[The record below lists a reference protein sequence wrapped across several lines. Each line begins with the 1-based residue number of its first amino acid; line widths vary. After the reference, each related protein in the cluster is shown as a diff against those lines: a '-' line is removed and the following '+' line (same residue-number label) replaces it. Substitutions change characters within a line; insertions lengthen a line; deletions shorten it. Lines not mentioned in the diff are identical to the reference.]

1 MKTDWK
7 AVNRDRTIKTAER
20 RVNSLLKGLELLGNM
35 GNTNNYRF
43 EEGEVDKIIDAI
55 TTKMEQEFALLRG
68 STNRRVFSL
77 TRTEVDDV
85 TKT

>member
-7 AVNRDRTIKTAER
+7 AVNRDRTIRIAEK
-20 RVNSLLKGLELLGNM
+20 RVNALLKGLELLGNM

-68 STNRRVFSL
+68 SANRRVFSL
-77 TRTEVDDV
+77 TSTEEEDV
-85 TKT
+85 S